1 MKKDKKARPSYSILP
16 PRRSGFTL
24 IEIIVVLFI
33 AGIALGLVGIF
44 VGKGS
49 GSLKI
54 RTFTKDVSAVLRYA
68 RSHAVSEKKIYCF
81 VIDKNEQI
89 YRLYA
94 EDTGYKEIDLVISK
108 YIPEELQM
116 TLQGSDEDSPHIEFF
131 PRGNSTGGV
140 IEIINDKGVEF
151 FISINKI
158 TGKLEV
164 GKAE

>member
-1 MKKDKKARPSYSILP
+1 MKKDKIARPSYFMLP
-16 PRRSGFTL
+16 PGRSGFTL
-24 IEIIVVLFI
+24 IEIIIVLFI
-33 AGIALGLVGIF
+33 IGMAFGLVGIY
-44 VGKGS
+44 VSKGS

-54 RTFTKDVSAVLRYA
+54 RTFTKDISALLRYA

-81 VIDKNEQI
+81 VIDKNEQV

-94 EDTGYKEIDLVISK
+94 EDTGYKEIDLVISRD
-108 YIPEELQM
+108 IPEELQM
-116 TLQGSDEDSPHIEFF
+116 TLQGSDEDSPHVEFF

-140 IEIINDKGVEF
+140 IEITSDKGAEF

-164 GKAE
+164 GKSE

>member
-1 MKKDKKARPSYSILP
+1 MKKDKTARPTYYILP
-16 PRRSGFTL
+16 PCRSGFTL
-24 IEIIVVLFI
+24 IEIIIVLFI
-33 AGIALGLVGIF
+33 AGIALGLVGILIS
-44 VGKGS
+44 KGS

-81 VIDKNEQI
+81 VIDKNEQV

-94 EDTGYKEIDLVISK
+94 EDTGYKKINPVMST
-108 YIPEELQM
+108 YIPDELQM
-116 TLQGSDEDSPHIEFF
+116 TLQGSDEDSPHVEFF

-140 IEIINDKGVEF
+140 IEIISDKGAAF